1 MFNELNKKE
10 EDNRQLENV
19 TGGSLST
26 YESGANSLYH
36 KGQQVY
42 YHEWKCTVTQVSS
55 EKSSVI
61 WQEYTYSIRLDK
73 YMTFIDLGNNSEIPD
88 SEKETRNNVW
98 EHDLRLEL

>member
-36 KGQQVY
+36 K
-42 YHEWKCTVTQVSS
+42 C
-55 EKSSVI
+55 
-61 WQEYTYSIRLDK
+61 
-73 YMTFIDLGNNSEIPD
+73 
-88 SEKETRNNVW
+88 
-98 EHDLRLEL
+98 